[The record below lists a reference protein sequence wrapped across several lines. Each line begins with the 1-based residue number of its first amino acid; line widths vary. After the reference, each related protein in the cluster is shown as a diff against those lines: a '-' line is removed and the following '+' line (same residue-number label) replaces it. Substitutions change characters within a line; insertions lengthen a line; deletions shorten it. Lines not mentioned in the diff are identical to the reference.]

1 MKITNEPGST
11 PDRVIIVVDV
21 EDQPTGSLSLSG
33 GYSTSDG
40 FIAEVAVSESNFMGR
55 GQYVRLSVS
64 EGQYARGVEFN
75 FTEPYF
81 LGNRLAAGFDV
92 YAKQS
97 SVSQYSYYSNFVTG
111 GTLRFGLP
119 VTDEITFSPRYSLYN
134 TDITI
139 PNNSAHPYDDCTLPD
154 LGNDAGLQLHR
165 SLLRQQLSEQRRSL
179 ARAEAGAGQ
188 YADVDVR
195 LYAVL

>member
-1 MKITNEPGST
+1 
-11 PDRVIIVVDV
+11 
-21 EDQPTGSLSLSG
+21 
-33 GYSTSDG
+33 
-40 FIAEVAVSESNFMGR
+40 MGR

-64 EGQYARGVEFN
+64 EGQYARGVEFS

-81 LGNRLAAGFDV
+81 LGNRMAAGFDL

-111 GTLRFGLP
+111 GTLRLGLP

-139 PNNSAHPYDDCTLPD
+139 PNNSAHPYDDCNFPIWGTTPGFNGTTSYY
-154 LGNDAGLQLHR
+154 GNSCLTQWRGV
-165 SLLRQQLSEQRRSL
+165 SG
-179 ARAEAGAGQ
+179 AEAGPGQ
-188 YADVDVR
+188 YAYLDVR
-195 LYAVL
+195 LHAVLQHA